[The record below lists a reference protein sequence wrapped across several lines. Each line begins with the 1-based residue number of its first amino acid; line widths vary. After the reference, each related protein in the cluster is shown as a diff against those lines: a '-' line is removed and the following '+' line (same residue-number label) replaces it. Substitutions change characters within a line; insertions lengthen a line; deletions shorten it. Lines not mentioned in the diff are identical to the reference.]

1 MWSGHGEV
9 SGPPGS
15 DKDARS
21 LPKSYQKP
29 KFCCR
34 LQRNG
39 VELQARVAGFI
50 KKGSR
55 RVKIRDRIGTE
66 ASSTSTGRELGSTT
80 QQRFYPGTLVAARL
94 RELFT
99 LFRSLPTVFC
109 Y

>member
-94 RELFT
+94 RRTRAVYFV
-99 LFRSLPTVFC
+99 P
-109 Y
+109 

>member
-15 DKDARS
+15 DKDAPFAS
-21 LPKSYQKP
+21 QELSKT

-55 RVKIRDRIGTE
+55 RVKIRDRIGN
-66 ASSTSTGRELGSTT
+66 GGLIHK
-80 QQRFYPGTLVAARL
+80 Y
-94 RELFT
+94 
-99 LFRSLPTVFC
+99 RS
-109 Y
+109 